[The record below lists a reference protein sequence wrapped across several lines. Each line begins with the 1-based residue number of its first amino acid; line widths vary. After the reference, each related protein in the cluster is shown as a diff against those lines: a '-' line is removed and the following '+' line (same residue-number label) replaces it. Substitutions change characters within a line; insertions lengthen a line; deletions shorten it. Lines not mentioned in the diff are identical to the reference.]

1 MFIKNIAIV
10 GVLALG
16 LVSPVLAQTAAPLS
30 PQPNA
35 PIMNNMMN
43 NMTDAQARVECDTRM
58 KAKPVAKADEA
69 TAMRTCMDLV
79 MRGGKD
85 AK

>member
-35 PIMNNMMN
+35 PIMN